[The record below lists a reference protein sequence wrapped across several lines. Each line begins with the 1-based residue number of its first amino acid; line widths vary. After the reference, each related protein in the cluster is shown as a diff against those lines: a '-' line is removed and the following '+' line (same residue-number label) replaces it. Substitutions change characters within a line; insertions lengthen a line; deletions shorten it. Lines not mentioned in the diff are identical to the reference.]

1 MLGWR
6 QEGSVV
12 YQVARESLPEKAT
25 HGPKGMKEA
34 MQLLVKGLSG
44 PGDNIY
50 KTIKLKHA

>member
-12 YQVARESLPEKAT
+12 YQVARESFPEKAT

-34 MQLLVKGLSG
+34 MQLLGKGLSG